1 MSETIKFG
9 EVWLAEEADAVSA
22 FLLDGKPVAQTAAG
36 LRAATVK
43 VFNRRNRSRT
53 VSFTVTRRTLD
64 TPAAARLFLF
74 QHELALEAED
84 ANAAPVAQFRFDSV
98 AGGSFVFDLNDCV
111 LTHRGEARGVTTIH
125 NYTLSGGALE
135 VPPTT

>member
-9 EVWLAEEADAVSA
+9 EVWLAEESDAVSA
-22 FLLDGKPVAQTAAG
+22 FLLDGKPVAQMAGG
-36 LRAATVK
+36 LRAATVTAI
-43 VFNRRNRSRT
+43 NRRNRART
-53 VSFTVTRRTLD
+53 VNFVVTRRPLD
-64 TPAAARLFLF
+64 TPASARLFLF

-84 ANAAPVAQFRFDSV
+84 ANESPVAQFRFESV

-125 NYTLSGGALE
+125 TYTLTGGVLE